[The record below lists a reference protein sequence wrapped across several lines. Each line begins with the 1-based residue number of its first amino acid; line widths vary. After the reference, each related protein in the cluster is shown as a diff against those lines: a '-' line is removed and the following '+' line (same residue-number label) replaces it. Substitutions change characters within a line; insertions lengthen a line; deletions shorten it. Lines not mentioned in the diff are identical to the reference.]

1 MAVSVV
7 PAPGPNPYFQGG
19 AHHQSDCG
27 GDQCGVPPRLTGN
40 GNSGGG
46 NQHFPKGIRSEM
58 FSFVSPAGKEAI
70 DLLTDI
76 VIVSLLGNIAAVE
89 AQTGRE
95 NFGKKGKGVVF

>member
-1 MAVSVV
+1 
-7 PAPGPNPYFQGG
+7 
-19 AHHQSDCG
+19 
-27 GDQCGVPPRLTGN
+27 
-40 GNSGGG
+40 
-46 NQHFPKGIRSEM
+46 M